1 MGLFLNRKEMTV
13 ITLIHSSA
21 APPVRGAAR
30 SPLLV
35 STANAN
41 HGGM

>member
-1 MGLFLNRKEMTV
+1 MGLFRNRKEMTV
-13 ITLIHSSA
+13 KTLIRSSA

-30 SPLLV
+30 SLLLTV
-35 STANAN
+35 AAN

>member
-21 APPVRGAAR
+21 VPPVRGAAR
-30 SPLLV
+30 SLHPVLTV
-35 STANAN
+35 NAKN
-41 HGGM
+41 GGM